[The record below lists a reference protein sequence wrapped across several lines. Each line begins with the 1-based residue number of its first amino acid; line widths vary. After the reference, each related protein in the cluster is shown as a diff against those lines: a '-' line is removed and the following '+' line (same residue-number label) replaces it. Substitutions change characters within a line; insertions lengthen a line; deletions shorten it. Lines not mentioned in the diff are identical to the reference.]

1 MDPFV
6 GVGFEFCGAVIFTS
20 GSATPDT
27 GRFGFSVAVIGG
39 FAPFVRDTFI
49 ADIALGGVK
58 PADGILSVGIFGTI
72 DTAAG
77 EETGQLG
84 DGDAEQLFM
93 EDVVDALL
101 QVGDLRRK
109 ADQETFCD
117 LAQKDAAFAGG
128 VKEGGMGVA
137 EQLLR
142 KHIKHFVGHIGRGE
156 DLIIGKVGKTG
167 QDIGVIDGFQQRVTH
182 GRQASC
188 NL

>member
-1 MDPFV
+1 MKN
-6 GVGFEFCGAVIFTS
+6 A
-20 GSATPDT
+20 
-27 GRFGFSVAVIGG
+27 
-39 FAPFVRDTFI
+39 FI

-58 PADGILSVGIFGTI
+58 MADGILPVGVFGTI
-72 DTAAG
+72 GTAAG

-109 ADQETFCD
+109 ADQKTLCD
-117 LAQKDAAFAGG
+117 LAQEDAAFAGG
-128 VKEGGMGVA
+128 VKEGGIRIA

-142 KHIKHFVGHIGRGE
+142 EHIEHFVGHVGRGE
-156 DLIIGKVGKTG
+156 DLIIGKVGEAG
-167 QDIGVIDGFQQRVTH
+167 QDIGVVDGFQQRVTH